1 MSFQQGVSGLNAASR
16 NLEVIGNNIANA
28 NTVGAKLSRAE
39 FSDVYA
45 SAAANLG
52 NTGVGIGVK
61 VDAVTQ
67 QFTQGNLR
75 TTDNPLDMAI
85 NGRGFFRMANNG
97 EVTFTRAGQFQL
109 DREGFVV
116 NSQGHRLTGF
126 GVDAAGQLAA
136 GVPTDIQLPTG
147 GIAPQLTST
156 ADMTLNLDSR
166 SATPV
171 NAFSTTDASS
181 YTGSTS
187 LAVYDAQGNEQ
198 AVSLYFRRTAVAN
211 EWAVY
216 GSFEGQTLPVGGPA
230 APLGN
235 ITFNAQG
242 GLVSPAAP
250 AGLTVALPFG
260 AAAGGT
266 SNVALNFGGSTQFG
280 TAFGVTQV
288 TQNGYAAGRL
298 AGFAITGDG
307 TIEARFSNGQT
318 QVRGQVALADFR
330 NPQGLVP
337 IGNNQWVQTY
347 TSGQPSVGAPGSGNL
362 GVVQGGALEESS
374 VELTQQLVDMITAQ
388 RAYQANAQTIKT
400 QDQILSTLVNLR

>member
-45 SAAANLG
+45 SAASNLG
-52 NTGVGIGVK
+52 NSGVGIGVK
-61 VDAVTQ
+61 LDAVTQ

-75 TTDNPLDMAI
+75 TTENPLDMAI

-126 GVDAAGQLAA
+126 GVDSAGQVAA
-136 GVPTDIQLPTG
+136 GVAADIQLPTG

-156 ADMTLNLDSR
+156 AEMTLNLDAR
-166 SATPV
+166 SAVPV

-211 EWAVY
+211 EWETFA
-216 GSFEGQTLPVGGPA
+216 SFEGQTLPIGGPA
-230 APLGN
+230 APVGN

-242 GLVSPAAP
+242 GLVSPASP
-250 AGLTVALPFG
+250 AGLSLALPFA
-260 AAAGGT
+260 AAAGGA
-266 SNVALNFGGSTQFG
+266 SNVALNFTGSTQFG

-288 TQNGYAAGRL
+288 TQNGYASGRL

-337 IGNNQWVQTY
+337 IGNNQWVQSY
-347 TSGQPSVGAPGSGNL
+347 ASGQPSVGAPGSGNL

>member
-136 GVPTDIQLPTG
+136 GVPADIQLPTG
-147 GIAPQLTST
+147 GIAPQRTTT
-156 ADMTLNLDSR
+156 ADLTLNLDSR
-166 SATPV
+166 SVTPV

-216 GSFEGQTLPVGGPA
+216 GSFEGQTLPVGGAA

-250 AGLTVALPFG
+250 AGLSVALPFA
-260 AAAGGT
+260 AAAGGP
-266 SNVALNFGGSTQFG
+266 SNVALNFAGSTQFG

-288 TQNGYAAGRL
+288 TQNGFAAGRL

-347 TSGQPSVGAPGSGNL
+347 ASGQPSVGAPGSGNL

>member
-45 SAAANLG
+45 SASATLG

-166 SATPV
+166 SNTPV
-171 NAFSTTDASS
+171 NAFSTSDASS

-198 AVSLYFRRTAVAN
+198 AVSLYFRRTAIAN
-211 EWAVY
+211 EWEVY

-235 ITFNAQG
+235 ITFSAQG

-250 AGLTVALPFG
+250 AGLTVPLPFA

-266 SNVALNFGGSTQFG
+266 SNVALNFAGSTQFG

-347 TSGQPSVGAPGSGNL
+347 ASGQPSVGAPGSGNL